1 MFYLLNLGSL
11 ILGIIAFTIPITL
24 LIFKK
29 DYQKNAAAGIY
40 ISLLSSLVSLFMQIL
55 YTKHLV
61 DIEDWSALMD
71 TQGAVVFAA
80 LVLIIVTMVLN
91 GILLHRA
98 LKHRIN

>member
-1 MFYLLNLGSL
+1 MYYLLNLGSL
-11 ILGIIAFTIPITL
+11 IFGIIALAIPIIMITV
-24 LIFKK
+24 KK
-29 DYQKNAAAGIY
+29 VSLKNAAVGIY
-40 ISLLSSLVSLFMQIL
+40 FSLLCALVSLFMQIL

-91 GILLHRA
+91 GILLYRA